1 MAPSARPD
9 AIPPPRLARLLIVL
23 VLSGLAAPASAQVV
37 GGGLNTRVN
46 GSDGGSCQAG
56 TCRVDGGIGAG
67 PNGFYRFRQFD
78 TRQGVDG
85 VTIDNRGRT
94 NVVVGVTHPQGSF
107 LNKPLALSEAANLFW
122 LSPGGIWLGRGASF
136 SPVNTLLLST
146 ATSLNLGQG
155 SGFDVL
161 RTTAAEAAGLSGI
174 PDPSQPATLSLGTL
188 QDLGLRAPGPVVLA
202 GGRLQVDRSLLI
214 QAPQSALQAVAGAG
228 SSLQAGEEVSLQAQR
243 LDLSDLQISTGSPG
257 QRGLVTLRTLTPAGE
272 REGGIT
278 LTNST
283 LQGFNVQVSGGS
295 VDLTNSAIE
304 ASKGLIRLQ
313 STAPEGGIQLSN
325 SRLDLEA
332 HSLAE
337 ISAPALRTLG
347 AATYAITPLIHLQ
360 ANGDLSIR
368 DGSQLNASQ
377 DLSVLRQALAS
388 RGEPPLDPAA
398 ISLVS
403 TSGNVVLE
411 SERAVRIAQ
420 SRLSADASDNLAGN
434 IAIVARGA
442 AEGIQIDAST
452 LSARGGAGSGD
463 IRLSS
468 ASGIGIRA
476 SQLLT
481 ESGRA
486 PSSDGITADW
496 DNWLPFTFSGGEITL
511 LNTSATRPISV
522 ESSRLEA
529 LTHTR
534 EGVLMPFRFDATT
547 GATFQLSDNHDE
559 LDAMAVFTTDNS
571 GNPIG
576 VFPQGRLVLVS
587 DGGIQISN
595 RSQLDAGSHPQADPA
610 NLEAFGGRIT
620 LLNRSTGAPL
630 EVLDSSLLN
639 RSDPSTALTFSPF
652 DPSQPLPVGR
662 PGQLELW
669 SAGGLAIRGS
679 QVDGGQD
686 STVALASLT
695 PADLQGSS
703 LVRGAGAP
711 LEGINPRSGQT
722 ALLDPPST
730 GGPEGPISAQDP
742 VLGRLIEDSRT
753 VGVQAA
759 VQVVITPAP
768 VPTDPPVI
776 TVQRVNPLDPQP
788 PPPPI
793 INPTPQELETVLG
806 KEGAAPIVALLSPP
820 PTLSSSPP
828 PTLSSSPP
836 PTLSSSLTPRK
847 LPPDPLPSTATSPV
861 APASPIENGS
871 NAVSL
876 VAPSSPIENGS
887 SKVDLQ
893 PSGSRGTALASVG
906 GTSRLA
912 SLDAATAALDFSQSE
927 QRGQRTT
934 LAGLG
939 LASAPGA
946 GQTPTTS
953 WLQEQLRA
961 MGTSLELR
969 LGRPYRPAIV
979 RLSLTPGSR
988 GDATLDLLYLP
999 PQGDVQGWRLDVPEV
1014 RLRSLIARL
1023 QEQLSRME
1031 QTDLETPGTASAQL
1045 SQLLLQ
1051 PLLPALRKDGI
1062 NALLLSVDRGLQG
1075 IPYAALPVAPGVLLG
1090 DAYALTLTPSLGLT
1104 NLAATAGMAVQGRM
1118 LLGGSSRFP
1127 NGLADLPLVRQE
1139 LHTLAA
1145 ENSSDLLL
1153 DSGFTDR
1160 SLLRAA
1166 GSTNYRRVHLAT
1178 HALFR
1183 GGQPTV
1189 ARLYTSSGELNLS
1202 DLARSL
1208 REGPSRGGL
1217 DLLSLSAC
1225 RTALGDEQSELGLV
1239 GLALRTGSRSALGTL
1254 WFVDDAVS
1262 AAFFVEFYRQLARGL
1277 PKDEALRVTR
1287 LAFRQGTIRLQGDRL
1302 VDAQARTLVAGL
1314 SPGDRRRL
1322 IEGLRHPYFWAGITL
1337 SGSPW

>member
-1 MAPSARPD
+1 MAPSARPE
-9 AIPPPRLARLLIVL
+9 AIPPVQLGRRLFALL
-23 VLSGLAAPASAQVV
+23 LSGLAAPASAQVV

-46 GSDGGSCQAG
+46 GSDGGSCLAG

-94 NVVVGVTHPQGSF
+94 NVVVGVTHPQGTF

-122 LSPGGIWLGRGASF
+122 VSPGGIWLGRGASF

-161 RTTAAEAAGLSGI
+161 RTTAAEAAGLSGV
-174 PDPSQPATLSLGTL
+174 PDPSQPATVSKATL
-188 QDLGLRAPGPVVLA
+188 NDLGLAAPGPVVLA

-214 QAPQSALQAVAGAG
+214 QAPLSALQAEAGAG
-228 SSLQAGEEVSLQAQR
+228 SSLEAVEEVTLQAQR
-243 LDLSDLQISTGSPG
+243 LDLSDLQISAGSPG
-257 QRGLVTLRTLTPAGE
+257 QRGLVTLRTLTPIGE

-278 LTNST
+278 LSNST
-283 LQGFNVQVSGGS
+283 LQGFNVQVIGGS
-295 VDLTNSAIE
+295 VDLTNSVIE
-304 ASKGLIRLQ
+304 APKSLIRLQ

-332 HSLAE
+332 HSLADL
-337 ISAPALRTLG
+337 SAPALRTLG
-347 AATYAITPLIHLQ
+347 AVTYEITPLIHLQ
-360 ANGDLSIR
+360 ASGDLVIR

-377 DLSVLRQALAS
+377 DLNNNKLRQDLAS
-388 RGEPPLDPAA
+388 QGKLPLDPAA

-411 SERAVRIAQ
+411 SERAVRIAH
-420 SRLSADASDNLAGN
+420 STLRADASVNLAGN
-434 IAIVARGA
+434 IGIAARGA

-468 ASGIGIRA
+468 AGGIGIRA

-496 DNWLPFTFSGGEITL
+496 DTWLPLTFSGGEITL
-511 LNTSATRPISV
+511 LNTSTTRPINV
-522 ESSRLEA
+522 ENSRLEA
-529 LTHTR
+529 LTQTR
-534 EGVLMPFRFDATT
+534 EGVLQPFLFDATT
-547 GATFQLSDNHDE
+547 GANLQLDDVHDME
-559 LDAMAVFTTDNS
+559 DTMVMTYDNS
-571 GNPIG
+571 NNPIG

-587 DGGIQISN
+587 DAGIRISN
-595 RSQLDAGSHPQADPA
+595 GSQLDAGSHPHAEPA
-610 NLEAFGGRIT
+610 NLEAFGGRIS
-620 LLNRSTGAPL
+620 LLNRSTGTPL
-630 EVLDSSLLN
+630 EVLDSFLLN
-639 RSDPSTALTFSPF
+639 RSDPSSALTFSPF
-652 DPSQPLPVGR
+652 DPSQPLLVGR

-669 SAGGLAIRGS
+669 SAGGLTILGS
-679 QVDGGQD
+679 QVDGGQE
-686 STVALASLT
+686 STVTLASLT

-703 LVRGAGAP
+703 LLRGAGAQ
-711 LEGINPRSGQT
+711 LEGINLRSGQG
-722 ALLDPPST
+722 ALLNPPST
-730 GGPEGPISAQDP
+730 GRSDGPISGQDL
-742 VLGRLIEDSRT
+742 VLGKLIEESRA
-753 VGVQAA
+753 VGVKAH

-768 VPTDPPVI
+768 VPTDSRVI
-776 TVQRVNPLDPQP
+776 TVQRVNPLDPKP
-788 PPPPI
+788 PPAPI
-793 INPTPQELETVLG
+793 TNPTPQELEQVLG
-806 KEGAAPIVALLSPP
+806 KEGAAPIVERLSTPP
-820 PTLSSSPP
+820 SAP
-828 PTLSSSPP
+828 
-836 PTLSSSLTPRK
+836 SSLTPSK
-847 LPPDPLPSTATSPV
+847 LPPDPVPSA
-861 APASPIENGS
+861 
-871 NAVSL
+871 AVSL
-876 VAPSSPIENGS
+876 VAPSSPIEAASIASRWMDLPSSGS
-887 SKVDLQ
+887 SL
-893 PSGSRGTALASVG
+893 TALASVG
-906 GTSRLA
+906 GTGRQS
-912 SLDAATAALDFSQSE
+912 SLDAATAALGFSQSE

-934 LAGLG
+934 LEGLG

-946 GQTPTTS
+946 GQIPTTA
-953 WLQEQLRA
+953 WLQEQLKA
-961 MGTSLELR
+961 MGTNHELR

-988 GDATLDLLYLP
+988 GDGTLDLLYLP
-999 PQGDVQGWRLDVPEV
+999 PQGDVQGWRVDVPEA

-1023 QEQLSRME
+1023 QQQLSRME
-1031 QTDLETPGTASAQL
+1031 QPDLESPGTASAQL

-1051 PLLPALRKDGI
+1051 PLLPSLRKDGI
-1062 NALLLSVDRGLQG
+1062 NALLLSVDRGLQA

-1104 NLAATAGMAVQGRM
+1104 NLAATAGMPVPGRM

-1139 LHTLAA
+1139 LQTLAA

-1153 DSGFTDR
+1153 DAGFSDR

-1178 HALFR
+1178 HALFL
-1183 GGQPTV
+1183 GGRPTV
-1189 ARLYTSSGELNLS
+1189 ARLYTSSGDLNLS
-1202 DLARSL
+1202 DLARTL

-1287 LAFRQGTIRLQGDRL
+1287 LAFRQGAIRLQDDRI
-1302 VDAQARTLVAGL
+1302 VDAQSRTLLAGL
-1314 SPGDRRRL
+1314 SPGDRLRL
-1322 IEGLRHPYFWAGITL
+1322 SEGLSHPYFWAGITL

>member
-9 AIPPPRLARLLIVL
+9 AIPPQRLARLLIVL

-94 NVVVGVTHPQGSF
+94 NVVVGVTAPQGTF

-155 SGFDVL
+155 KGFDVL

-174 PDPSQPATLSLGTL
+174 PDPSQPAIVSMGTL
-188 QDLGLRAPGPVVLA
+188 NDLGLAAPGPVVLA

-496 DNWLPFTFSGGEITL
+496 DTWLPFTFSGGEITL

-522 ESSRLEA
+522 EGSRLEA

-547 GATFQLSDNHDE
+547 GSSFQLSDNHDE

-776 TVQRVNPLDPQP
+776 TVQRVNPLDPKP

-793 INPTPQELETVLG
+793 INPTLQELTPQQLETDLG
-806 KEGAAPIVALLSPP
+806 KEGAASIVALLSPP
-820 PTLSSSPP
+820 PTP
-828 PTLSSSPP
+828 
-836 PTLSSSLTPRK
+836 SSSLTPRK
-847 LPPDPLPSTATSPV
+847 LPPDPVPTHEA
-861 APASPIENGS
+861 
-871 NAVSL
+871 SL
-876 VAPSSPIENGS
+876 VAPSSPIENATILI
-887 SKVDLQ
+887 DLQ
-893 PSGSRGTALASVG
+893 PSGSRGTALASAN
-906 GTSRLA
+906 GTSRQA
-912 SLDAATAALDFSQSE
+912 SLDAATAALGFSQSE
-927 QRGQRTT
+927 QRSQRTT
-934 LAGLG
+934 LEGLG
-939 LASAPGA
+939 LAFAPGA
-946 GQTPTTS
+946 GQIPTTA
-953 WLQEQLRA
+953 WLQEQLRD
-961 MGTSLELR
+961 MGTSHELR

-988 GDATLDLLYLP
+988 GDGTLDLLYLP

-1051 PLLPALRKDGI
+1051 PLLPSLRKDGI

-1139 LHTLAA
+1139 LQTLAA

-1322 IEGLRHPYFWAGITL
+1322 IEGLRHPYFWAGMTL

>member
-9 AIPPPRLARLLIVL
+9 AIPPQRLGRRLFTLL
-23 VLSGLAAPASAQVV
+23 VCGLAAPASAQVV

-56 TCRVDGGIGAG
+56 TCRVEGGIGAG

-94 NVVVGVTHPQGSF
+94 NVVVGVTAPQGTF

-155 SGFDVL
+155 KGFDAL
-161 RTTAAEAAGLSGI
+161 RTTAEQAAGLNGV
-174 PDPSQPATLSLGTL
+174 PDPSQPAIVSKASLN
-188 QDLGLRAPGPVVLA
+188 DLGLAAPGPVVLA

-214 QAPQSALQAVAGAG
+214 QAPLSALQAVAGAG
-228 SSLQAGEEVSLQAQR
+228 SSLQAAEEVSLQAQR
-243 LDLSDLQISTGSPG
+243 LNLSDLQISTGSPG

-272 REGGIT
+272 REGSIA
-278 LTNST
+278 LADST
-283 LQGFNVQVSGGS
+283 LQGRVVQVVGGS

-304 ASKGLIRLQ
+304 APKGLIRLQ

-337 ISAPALRTLG
+337 LSAPAFRTLG

-360 ANGDLSIR
+360 ASGDLSIR

-377 DLSVLRQALAS
+377 DLNVLRQELAS

-411 SERAVRIAQ
+411 SERAVRIDR
-420 SRLSADASDNLAGN
+420 SRLRADASDNLAGN
-434 IAIVARGA
+434 IGIVARGA
-442 AEGIQIDAST
+442 AEGIQVDAST

-476 SQLLT
+476 SQLLS

-496 DNWLPFTFSGGEITL
+496 DTWLPFTFSGGEITL
-511 LNTSATRPISV
+511 LNTSETRPISV

-547 GATFQLSDNHDE
+547 GASFQLSDNHDE
-559 LDAMAVFTTDNS
+559 LDSMAVFTTDNS

-669 SAGGLAIRGS
+669 SAGGLAILGS

-742 VLGRLIEDSRT
+742 VLGRLIEVSRT

-776 TVQRVNPLDPQP
+776 TVQRVNPLDPKP

-820 PTLSSSPP
+820 PTP
-828 PTLSSSPP
+828 
-836 PTLSSSLTPRK
+836 SSSLTPRK
-847 LPPDPLPSTATSPV
+847 LPPDPLPSTAVSP
-861 APASPIENGS
+861 
-871 NAVSL
+871 
-876 VAPSSPIENGS
+876 VAPSSPIENAS

-893 PSGSRGTALASVG
+893 PGGSRGTALASVG
-906 GTSRLA
+906 GTSRQT
-912 SLDAATAALDFSQSE
+912 SLDAATAALGFSQSE
-927 QRGQRTT
+927 QRSQRTT
-934 LAGLG
+934 LEGLG

-953 WLQEQLRA
+953 WLQEQMRA
-961 MGTSLELR
+961 MGTSLERR

-1031 QTDLETPGTASAQL
+1031 QPDLEAPGTASSQL

-1062 NALLLSVDRGLQG
+1062 NALLLSVDRGLQA

-1139 LHTLAA
+1139 LQTLAA

-1153 DSGFTDR
+1153 DSDFSER
-1160 SLLRAA
+1160 SLLLAA

-1178 HALFR
+1178 HAVFQ
-1183 GGQPTV
+1183 GGRPTV

-1262 AAFFVEFYRQLARGL
+1262 AAFFVEFYRQLGRGL

-1287 LAFRQGTIRLQGDRL
+1287 LAFRQGTIRLQDDRI
-1302 VDAQARTLVAGL
+1302 VDAQAKTLVAGL
-1314 SPGDRRRL
+1314 SPGDRLRL
-1322 IEGLRHPYFWAGITL
+1322 AEGLSHPYFWAGMTL

>member
-9 AIPPPRLARLLIVL
+9 AIPPQRLGRRLFTLL
-23 VLSGLAAPASAQVV
+23 VCGLAAPASAQVV

-56 TCRVDGGIGAG
+56 TSRVEGGIGAG

-94 NVVVGVTHPQGSF
+94 NVVVGVTAPQGTF
-107 LNKPLALSEAANLFW
+107 LNKPLALSDAANLFW

-155 SGFDVL
+155 KGFDAL
-161 RTTAAEAAGLSGI
+161 RTTAEQAAGLNGV
-174 PDPSQPATLSLGTL
+174 PDPSQPAIVSMGTL
-188 QDLGLRAPGPVVLA
+188 NDLGLAAPGPVVLA

-214 QAPQSALQAVAGAG
+214 QAPLSALQAVAGAG

-243 LDLSDLQISTGSPG
+243 INLSDLQISTGSPG
-257 QRGLVTLRTLTPAGE
+257 QRGLVTLGTLTPAGE
-272 REGGIT
+272 REGGIA
-278 LTNST
+278 LADST
-283 LQGFNVQVSGGS
+283 LQGRVVQVVGGS

-304 ASKGLIRLQ
+304 APKGLIRLQ

-337 ISAPALRTLG
+337 LSAPASITLG

-360 ANGDLSIR
+360 ASGDLSIR

-377 DLSVLRQALAS
+377 DLNVLRQALAS

-411 SERAVRIAQ
+411 SERAVRIAH
-420 SRLSADASDNLAGN
+420 SSLRADASDNLAGN
-434 IAIVARGA
+434 IGIVARGA
-442 AEGIQIDAST
+442 AEGIQVDAST

-476 SQLLT
+476 SQLLS

-496 DNWLPFTFSGGEITL
+496 DTWLPFTFSGGEITL
-511 LNTSATRPISV
+511 LNTSETRPISV
-522 ESSRLEA
+522 EGSRLEA

-547 GATFQLSDNHDE
+547 GASFQLSDNHDE

-595 RSQLDAGSHPQADPA
+595 RSQLDAGSHPHADPA

-620 LLNRSTGAPL
+620 LMNRSTGAPL

-669 SAGGLAIRGS
+669 SAGGLAILGS

-776 TVQRVNPLDPQP
+776 TVQRVNPLDPKP

-820 PTLSSSPP
+820 T
-828 PTLSSSPP
+828 
-836 PTLSSSLTPRK
+836 TLSSSLTPRK

-861 APASPIENGS
+861 AP
-871 NAVSL
+871 
-876 VAPSSPIENGS
+876 SSPIENAS

-906 GTSRLA
+906 GTSRQA

-927 QRGQRTT
+927 QRSQRTT
-934 LAGLG
+934 LEGLG

-953 WLQEQLRA
+953 WLQEQMRA
-961 MGTSLELR
+961 MGTSLERR

-1031 QTDLETPGTASAQL
+1031 QPDLEAPGTASSQL

-1051 PLLPALRKDGI
+1051 PLLPALRQDGI
-1062 NALLLSVDRGLQG
+1062 NALLLSVDRGLQA

-1139 LHTLAA
+1139 LQTLAA

-1153 DSGFTDR
+1153 DSDFSER
-1160 SLLRAA
+1160 SLLLAA

-1178 HALFR
+1178 HAVFR

-1262 AAFFVEFYRQLARGL
+1262 AAFFVEFYRQLGRGL

-1287 LAFRQGTIRLQGDRL
+1287 LAFRQGTIRLQDDRI
-1302 VDAQARTLVAGL
+1302 VDAQAKTLVAGL
-1314 SPGDRRRL
+1314 SPGDRLRL
-1322 IEGLRHPYFWAGITL
+1322 AEGLSHPYFWAGMTL

>member
-9 AIPPPRLARLLIVL
+9 AIPPQRLGRRIFTLLVC
-23 VLSGLAAPASAQVV
+23 GLAAPASAQVV

-56 TCRVDGGIGAG
+56 TCRVEGGIGAG

-94 NVVVGVTHPQGSF
+94 NVVVGVTAPQGTF

-155 SGFDVL
+155 KGFDAL
-161 RTTAAEAAGLSGI
+161 RTTAEQAAGLNGV
-174 PDPSQPATLSLGTL
+174 PDPSQPAIVSKASLN
-188 QDLGLRAPGPVVLA
+188 DLGLAAPGPVVLA

-214 QAPQSALQAVAGAG
+214 QAPLSALQAVAGAG
-228 SSLQAGEEVSLQAQR
+228 SSLQAAEEVSLQAQR
-243 LDLSDLQISTGSPG
+243 LNLSDLQISTGSPG

-272 REGGIT
+272 REGSIA
-278 LTNST
+278 LADST
-283 LQGFNVQVSGGS
+283 LQGRVVQVVGGS

-304 ASKGLIRLQ
+304 APKGLIRLQ

-337 ISAPALRTLG
+337 LSAPAFRTLG

-360 ANGDLSIR
+360 ASGDLSIR

-377 DLSVLRQALAS
+377 DLNVLRQELAS

-411 SERAVRIAQ
+411 SERAVRIDR
-420 SRLSADASDNLAGN
+420 SRLRADASDNLAGN
-434 IAIVARGA
+434 IGIVARGA
-442 AEGIQIDAST
+442 AEGIQVDAST

-476 SQLLT
+476 SQLLS

-496 DNWLPFTFSGGEITL
+496 DTWLPFTFSGGEITL
-511 LNTSATRPISV
+511 LNTSETRPISV

-547 GATFQLSDNHDE
+547 GASFQLSDNHDE
-559 LDAMAVFTTDNS
+559 LDSMAVFTTDNS

-669 SAGGLAIRGS
+669 SAGGLAILGS

-742 VLGRLIEDSRT
+742 VLGRLIEVSRT

-776 TVQRVNPLDPQP
+776 TVQRVNPLDPKP

-820 PTLSSSPP
+820 PTP
-828 PTLSSSPP
+828 
-836 PTLSSSLTPRK
+836 SSSLTPRK
-847 LPPDPLPSTATSPV
+847 LPPDPLPSTAVSP
-861 APASPIENGS
+861 
-871 NAVSL
+871 
-876 VAPSSPIENGS
+876 VAPSSPIENAS

-893 PSGSRGTALASVG
+893 PGGSRGTALASVG
-906 GTSRLA
+906 GTSRQT
-912 SLDAATAALDFSQSE
+912 SLDAATAALGFSQSE
-927 QRGQRTT
+927 QRSQRTT
-934 LAGLG
+934 LEGLG

-953 WLQEQLRA
+953 WLQEQMRA
-961 MGTSLELR
+961 MGTSLERR

-1031 QTDLETPGTASAQL
+1031 QPDLEAPGTASSQL

-1062 NALLLSVDRGLQG
+1062 NALLLSVDRGLQA

-1139 LHTLAA
+1139 LQTLAA

-1153 DSGFTDR
+1153 DSDFSER
-1160 SLLRAA
+1160 SLLLAA

-1178 HALFR
+1178 HAVFQ
-1183 GGQPTV
+1183 GGRPTV

-1262 AAFFVEFYRQLARGL
+1262 AAFFVEFYRQLGRGL

-1287 LAFRQGTIRLQGDRL
+1287 LAFRQGTIRLQDDRI
-1302 VDAQARTLVAGL
+1302 VDAQAKTLVAGL
-1314 SPGDRRRL
+1314 SPGDRLRL
-1322 IEGLRHPYFWAGITL
+1322 AEGLSHPYFWAGMTL

>member
-1 MAPSARPD
+1 
-9 AIPPPRLARLLIVL
+9 
-23 VLSGLAAPASAQVV
+23 
-37 GGGLNTRVN
+37 
-46 GSDGGSCQAG
+46 
-56 TCRVDGGIGAG
+56 
-67 PNGFYRFRQFD
+67 
-78 TRQGVDG
+78 
-85 VTIDNRGRT
+85 
-94 NVVVGVTHPQGSF
+94 VTHPQGSF

-122 LSPGGIWLGRGASF
+122 VSPGGIWLGRGASF
-136 SPVNTLLLST
+136 SPVNMLLLST

-155 SGFDVL
+155 KGFDAL
-161 RTTAAEAAGLSGI
+161 RTTAEQAAGLNGV
-174 PDPSQPATLSLGTL
+174 PDPSQPAIVSMGTL
-188 QDLGLRAPGPVVLA
+188 NDLGLTAPGPVVLA

-214 QAPQSALQAVAGAG
+214 QAPLSALQAVAGAG
-228 SSLQAGEEVSLQAQR
+228 SSLQAGDEVSLQAQR
-243 LDLSDLQISTGSPG
+243 LNLSDLQISTGSPG

-272 REGGIT
+272 REGGIA
-278 LTNST
+278 LADST
-283 LQGFNVQVSGGS
+283 LQGHVVQVVGGS

-304 ASKGLIRLQ
+304 APKGLIRLQ

-337 ISAPALRTLG
+337 LSAPASRILG
-347 AATYAITPLIHLQ
+347 GATYAITPLIHLQ
-360 ANGDLSIR
+360 ASGDLSIR

-377 DLSVLRQALAS
+377 DLSVVRQALAS

-411 SERAVRIAQ
+411 SERAVRIAH
-420 SRLSADASDNLAGN
+420 SSLRADASDNLSGN
-434 IAIVARGA
+434 IGIVARGA
-442 AEGIQIDAST
+442 AEGIQVDAST

-496 DNWLPFTFSGGEITL
+496 DTWLPFTFSGGEITL

-534 EGVLMPFRFDATT
+534 EGALQPFRFDATT
-547 GATFQLSDNHDE
+547 GATFQLDDVHDVG
-559 LDAMAVFTTDNS
+559 DAMAVFTTDNS

-587 DGGIQISN
+587 HGGIQISN

-639 RSDPSTALTFSPF
+639 RSDPSTALTLSPF
-652 DPSQPLPVGR
+652 DPSQPLLLGR

-753 VGVQAA
+753 VRVQAA
-759 VQVVITPAP
+759 VQVVFTTAP
-768 VPTDPPVI
+768 VPTDPLVI

-793 INPTPQELETVLG
+793 INPTPKELETVLG

-820 PTLSSSPP
+820 PTLSSS
-828 PTLSSSPP
+828 
-836 PTLSSSLTPRK
+836 LTPRK
-847 LPPDPLPSTATSPV
+847 LPPDPLPSTATSP
-861 APASPIENGS
+861 APPASPIENGS

-876 VAPSSPIENGS
+876 VAPSSPIENAS

-906 GTSRLA
+906 DTSRQA

-927 QRGQRTT
+927 QRSQRTT
-934 LAGLG
+934 LEGLG

-953 WLQEQLRA
+953 WLQEQMRA

-1014 RLRSLIARL
+1014 RLRSLTARL

-1031 QTDLETPGTASAQL
+1031 QPDLEAPGTASAQL

-1062 NALLLSVDRGLQG
+1062 NALLLSVDRGLQA

-1104 NLAATAGMAVQGRM
+1104 NLAATAGMPVPGRM

-1139 LHTLAA
+1139 LQTLAA

-1153 DSGFTDR
+1153 DSGFSER
-1160 SLLRAA
+1160 SLLLAA

-1178 HALFR
+1178 HAEFR
-1183 GGQPTV
+1183 GGRQTV

-1262 AAFFVEFYRQLARGL
+1262 AAFFVEFYRQLGRGL

-1287 LAFRQGTIRLQGDRL
+1287 LAFRQGTIRLQDDRI
-1302 VDAQARTLVAGL
+1302 VDAQAKTLVAGL
-1314 SPGDRRRL
+1314 SPGDRLRL
-1322 IEGLRHPYFWAGITL
+1322 AEGLSHPYFWAGMTL

>member
-1 MAPSARPD
+1 MAPYARTY
-9 AIPPPRLARLLIVL
+9 AIPPQHLGRRLFTL
-23 VLSGLAAPASAQVV
+23 VVCGLAAPASAQVV

-78 TRQGVDG
+78 TRKGVDG

-94 NVVVGVTHPQGSF
+94 NVVVGVTAPQGTF

-155 SGFDVL
+155 KGFDAL
-161 RTTAAEAAGLSGI
+161 RTTAEQAAGLNGV
-174 PDPSQPATLSLGTL
+174 PDPSQPAIVSMGTL
-188 QDLGLRAPGPVVLA
+188 NDLGLAAPGPVVLA

-214 QAPQSALQAVAGAG
+214 QAPLSALKAVAGAG

-243 LDLSDLQISTGSPG
+243 LNLSDLQISTGGPG
-257 QRGLVTLRTLTPAGE
+257 QRGLVNLRTLTPAGE
-272 REGGIT
+272 REGGIA
-278 LTNST
+278 LADST
-283 LQGFNVQVSGGS
+283 LQGHVVQVVGGS

-304 ASKGLIRLQ
+304 APKGLIRLQ

-325 SRLDLEA
+325 SHLDLEA

-337 ISAPALRTLG
+337 LSAPALRILG
-347 AATYAITPLIHLQ
+347 GATYAITPLIHLQ
-360 ANGDLSIR
+360 ASGDLSIR

-377 DLSVLRQALAS
+377 DLNVLRQALAS

-411 SERAVRIAQ
+411 SERAVRIAH
-420 SRLSADASDNLAGN
+420 STLRADASDNLSGN
-434 IAIVARGA
+434 IGIVARGA

-486 PSSDGITADW
+486 PSSDGITPDW
-496 DNWLPFTFSGGEITL
+496 ENMFPFSGGEITL
-511 LNTSATRPISV
+511 LNTATTRPISL
-522 ESSRLEA
+522 EGSRLEA

-534 EGVLMPFRFDATT
+534 EGVLMPGSTVPLDDIYDNADTVSLT
-547 GATFQLSDNHDE
+547 NDSSDPPK
-559 LDAMAVFTTDNS
+559 
-571 GNPIG
+571 PIG
-576 VFPQGRLVLVS
+576 VFPQGRLGLVS
-587 DGGIQISN
+587 DGGIQISKL
-595 RSQLDAGSHPQADPA
+595 SELDAGSHPHADPA
-610 NLEAFGGRIT
+610 NLEAFGGRIS
-620 LLNRSTGAPL
+620 LLNRSTNSSL
-630 EVLDSSLLN
+630 EVLDSSLQN
-639 RSDPSTALTFSPF
+639 RSDSSAAYRLSNPYDDSK
-652 DPSQPLPVGR
+652 PLLVGR
-662 PGQLELW
+662 PGQLDLW
-669 SAGGLAIRGS
+669 SAGGLAILGS

-686 STVALASLT
+686 GTVTLASLT

-711 LEGINPRSGQT
+711 LEGINPRSGQA
-722 ALLDPPST
+722 ALLNPPST
-730 GGPEGPISAQDP
+730 GGLDGPSSGQDP
-742 VLGRLIEDSRT
+742 VLGRLIEESHT
-753 VGVQAA
+753 VGVKAA

-776 TVQRVNPLDPQP
+776 TIQRFNPLDPQP

-806 KEGAAPIVALLSPP
+806 KEGAAPVVANL
-820 PTLSSSPP
+820 
-828 PTLSSSPP
+828 SPP

-876 VAPSSPIENGS
+876 VAPSSPIENAS

-906 GTSRLA
+906 DTSRQA
-912 SLDAATAALDFSQSE
+912 SLDAATAALGFSQSE

-934 LAGLG
+934 LEGLG

-953 WLQEQLRA
+953 WLQEQMRA

-969 LGRPYRPAIV
+969 MGRPYRPAIV

-1031 QTDLETPGTASAQL
+1031 QPDLEAPGTASAQL

-1062 NALLLSVDRGLQG
+1062 NALLLSVDRGLQA

-1104 NLAATAGMAVQGRM
+1104 NLAATSGMPVPGRM

-1139 LHTLAA
+1139 LQTLAA

-1153 DSGFTDR
+1153 DSGFSER
-1160 SLLRAA
+1160 SLLLAA

-1178 HALFR
+1178 HAEFR
-1183 GGQPTV
+1183 GGRPTV
-1189 ARLYTSSGELNLS
+1189 ARLYTSSGDLNLS
-1202 DLARSL
+1202 DLARTL

-1287 LAFRQGTIRLQGDRL
+1287 QAFRQGAIRLQDDRI
-1302 VDAQARTLVAGL
+1302 VDAQTRTLVAGL
-1314 SPGDRRRL
+1314 SPGDRLRL
-1322 IEGLRHPYFWAGITL
+1322 AEGLSHPYFWAGMTL

>member
-9 AIPPPRLARLLIVL
+9 AIPPQRLGRRLFTL
-23 VLSGLAAPASAQVV
+23 VVCGLAAPASAQVV

-94 NVVVGVTHPQGSF
+94 NVVVGVTSPQGSF

-155 SGFDVL
+155 KGFDAL
-161 RTTAAEAAGLSGI
+161 RTTAEQAAGLNGI
-174 PDPSQPATLSLGTL
+174 PDPSQPAIVSMGTL
-188 QDLGLRAPGPVVLA
+188 NDLGLTAPGPVVLA

-214 QAPQSALQAVAGAG
+214 QAPLSALQAVAGAG
-228 SSLQAGEEVSLQAQR
+228 SSLQAGDEVSLQAQR
-243 LDLSDLQISTGSPG
+243 LNLSDLQISTGSPG

-272 REGGIT
+272 REGGIA
-278 LTNST
+278 LADST
-283 LQGFNVQVSGGS
+283 LQGHVVQVVGGS

-304 ASKGLIRLQ
+304 APKGLIRLQ

-337 ISAPALRTLG
+337 LSAPASRILG
-347 AATYAITPLIHLQ
+347 GATYTITPLIHLQ
-360 ANGDLSIR
+360 ASGDLSIR

-377 DLSVLRQALAS
+377 DLSVVRQALAS

-411 SERAVRIAQ
+411 SERAVRIAH
-420 SRLSADASDNLAGN
+420 SSLRADASDNLSGN
-434 IAIVARGA
+434 IGIVARGA
-442 AEGIQIDAST
+442 AEGIQVDAST

-496 DNWLPFTFSGGEITL
+496 DSWLPFTFSGGEITL

-534 EGVLMPFRFDATT
+534 EGALQPFRFDATT
-547 GATFQLSDNHDE
+547 GATFQLDDVHDVG
-559 LDAMAVFTTDNS
+559 DAMAVFTTDNS

-652 DPSQPLPVGR
+652 DPSQPLLLGR

-753 VGVQAA
+753 VRVQAA
-759 VQVVITPAP
+759 VQVVFTTAP
-768 VPTDPPVI
+768 VPTDPLVI

-820 PTLSSSPP
+820 PTLSSS
-828 PTLSSSPP
+828 
-836 PTLSSSLTPRK
+836 LTPRK
-847 LPPDPLPSTATSPV
+847 LPPDPLPSTATSP
-861 APASPIENGS
+861 APPASPIENGS

-876 VAPSSPIENGS
+876 VAPSSPIKNAS

-906 GTSRLA
+906 DTSRQA

-927 QRGQRTT
+927 QRSQRTT
-934 LAGLG
+934 LEGLG

-953 WLQEQLRA
+953 WLQEQMRA

-1031 QTDLETPGTASAQL
+1031 QPDLEAPGTASAQL

-1062 NALLLSVDRGLQG
+1062 NALLLSVDRGLQA

-1104 NLAATAGMAVQGRM
+1104 NLAATAGMPVPGRM

-1139 LHTLAA
+1139 LQTLAA

-1153 DSGFTDR
+1153 DSGFSER
-1160 SLLRAA
+1160 SLLLAA

-1178 HALFR
+1178 HAEFR
-1183 GGQPTV
+1183 GGRQTV

-1262 AAFFVEFYRQLARGL
+1262 AAFFVEFYRQLGRGL

-1287 LAFRQGTIRLQGDRL
+1287 LAFRQGTIRLQDDRI
-1302 VDAQARTLVAGL
+1302 VDAQAKTLVAGL
-1314 SPGDRRRL
+1314 SPGDRLRL
-1322 IEGLRHPYFWAGITL
+1322 AEGLSHPYFWAGMTL

>member
-9 AIPPPRLARLLIVL
+9 PIHPPRLVRLLIVL

-94 NVVVGVTHPQGSF
+94 NVVVGVTAPQGTF

-155 SGFDVL
+155 KGFDVL

-174 PDPSQPATLSLGTL
+174 PDPSQPAIVSMGTL
-188 QDLGLRAPGPVVLA
+188 NDLGLAAPGPVVLA

-228 SSLQAGEEVSLQAQR
+228 SSLQAGEEVTLQAQR

-496 DNWLPFTFSGGEITL
+496 DNWLPFTFDGGEITL

-571 GNPIG
+571 GNRIG

-776 TVQRVNPLDPQP
+776 TIQRFNPLDPKP
-788 PPPPI
+788 PSPPI

-820 PTLSSSPP
+820 PTLSSS
-828 PTLSSSPP
+828 
-836 PTLSSSLTPRK
+836 LTPRK
-847 LPPDPLPSTATSPV
+847 LPPDPLP
-861 APASPIENGS
+861 S

-876 VAPSSPIENGS
+876 VAPSSPIENAS

-893 PSGSRGTALASVG
+893 PSGSRGTALASAN
-906 GTSRLA
+906 GTSRQA
-912 SLDAATAALDFSQSE
+912 SLDAATAALGFSQSE
-927 QRGQRTT
+927 QRSQRTT
-934 LAGLG
+934 LEGLG
-939 LASAPGA
+939 LAFAPGA
-946 GQTPTTS
+946 GQIPTTA
-953 WLQEQLRA
+953 WLQEQLRD
-961 MGTSLELR
+961 MGTSHELR

-988 GDATLDLLYLP
+988 GDGTLDLLYLP

-1051 PLLPALRKDGI
+1051 PLLPSLRKDGI

-1139 LHTLAA
+1139 LQTLAA

-1322 IEGLRHPYFWAGITL
+1322 IEGLRHPYFWAGMTL

>member
-1 MAPSARPD
+1 MAPSARPE
-9 AIPPPRLARLLIVL
+9 AIPAVQLSRRLFALL
-23 VLSGLAAPASAQVV
+23 LSGLAAPASAQVV

-122 LSPGGIWLGRGASF
+122 VSPGGIWLGRGASF

-161 RTTAAEAAGLSGI
+161 RTTAAEAAGLSGV
-174 PDPSQPATLSLGTL
+174 PDPSQPATVSKATL
-188 QDLGLRAPGPVVLA
+188 NDLGLAAPGPVVLA

-214 QAPQSALQAVAGAG
+214 QAPLSALQADRGAG
-228 SSLQAGEEVSLQAQR
+228 SSLEAVEEVTLQAQR
-243 LDLSDLQISTGSPG
+243 LDLSDLQISAGSPG
-257 QRGLVTLRTLTPAGE
+257 QRGLVTLRTLTPIGE

-278 LTNST
+278 LSNST
-283 LQGFNVQVSGGS
+283 LQGFNVQVIGGS
-295 VDLTNSAIE
+295 VDLTNSVIE
-304 ASKGLIRLQ
+304 APKSLIRLQ

-332 HSLAE
+332 HSLADL
-337 ISAPALRTLG
+337 SAPPLRTLG

-360 ANGDLSIR
+360 ASGDLVIR

-377 DLSVLRQALAS
+377 DLNGLRQALAS

-398 ISLVS
+398 ISLVE

-411 SERAVRIAQ
+411 SERAVRIEQ
-420 SRLSADASDNLAGN
+420 SRLRADASDNLAGN
-434 IAIVARGA
+434 IGIVARGA
-442 AEGIQIDAST
+442 GGGLQIDAST

-468 ASGIGIRA
+468 AGGIGIRA

-496 DNWLPFTFSGGEITL
+496 ETWLPFSGGEITL
-511 LNTSATRPISV
+511 LNTSATRPINV
-522 ESSRLEA
+522 ESSLLEA

-534 EGVLMPFRFDATT
+534 EGVLQPFRFDATT
-547 GATFQLSDNHDE
+547 GAEITLDDSHDVG
-559 LDAMAVFTTDNS
+559 DAMALTEDNS
-571 GNPIG
+571 NNPIG
-576 VFPQGRLVLVS
+576 VFPQGRLVLIS
-587 DGGIQISN
+587 DGGIRISN
-595 RSQLDAGSHPQADPA
+595 GSQFDAGSHPPAAPA

-620 LLNRSTGAPL
+620 LLNRSANSSL
-630 EVLDSSLLN
+630 EVLDSTLLN
-639 RSDPSTALTFSPF
+639 RSDSSAAYRFSNPY
-652 DPSQPLPVGR
+652 DDSQPLLVGR

-679 QVDGGQD
+679 QVDGGQE
-686 STVALASLT
+686 STVTLASLS

-703 LVRGAGAP
+703 LVRGAEAP
-711 LEGINPRSGQT
+711 LEGINLRSGQT
-722 ALLDPPST
+722 ALLNPPIT
-730 GGPEGPISAQDP
+730 GTTDRPISGQDP
-742 VLGRLIEDSRT
+742 VLGTLIEGSRT
-753 VGVQAA
+753 LGVRAH

-768 VPTDPPVI
+768 VPTDSPVI
-776 TVQRVNPLDPQP
+776 TVQRVNPLDPKP
-788 PPPPI
+788 PPAPI
-793 INPTPQELETVLG
+793 TNPTPQELETVLG
-806 KEGAAPIVALLSPP
+806 KEGAAPIVSLLSTPP
-820 PTLSSSPP
+820 SPP
-828 PTLSSSPP
+828 SSI
-836 PTLSSSLTPRK
+836 TPSK
-847 LPPDPLPSTATSPV
+847 LPPDPVPSA
-861 APASPIENGS
+861 
-871 NAVSL
+871 AVSL

-887 SKVDLQ
+887 NTSSWMDL
-893 PSGSRGTALASVG
+893 PSSGSSLTALASVG
-906 GTSRLA
+906 GTSRQS
-912 SLDAATAALDFSQSE
+912 SLDAATAALGFSQSE

-934 LAGLG
+934 LEGLG

-946 GQTPTTS
+946 GQIPTTG

-961 MGTSLELR
+961 MGTSQELR
-969 LGRPYRPAIV
+969 QGRPYRPAIV
-979 RLSLTPGSR
+979 RLSLTPGGR
-988 GDATLDLLYLP
+988 GDGTLDLLYLP
-999 PQGDVQGWRLDVPEV
+999 PQGDVQGWRVDVPEA

-1023 QEQLSRME
+1023 QQQLSRME
-1031 QTDLETPGTASAQL
+1031 QPDLESPGTASAQL

-1051 PLLPALRKDGI
+1051 PLLPSLRKDGI
-1062 NALLLSVDRGLQG
+1062 NALLLSVDRGLQA

-1104 NLAATAGMAVQGRM
+1104 NLTATAGIPGPGRM

-1127 NGLADLPLVRQE
+1127 NGLAELPLVRQE
-1139 LHTLAA
+1139 LQTLAA

-1153 DSGFTDR
+1153 DAGFSER

-1166 GSTNYRRVHLAT
+1166 GSTNYRRVQLAT
-1178 HALFR
+1178 HALFL

-1189 ARLYTSSGELNLS
+1189 ARLYTSSGDLNLS
-1202 DLARSL
+1202 ELARSL

-1287 LAFRQGTIRLQGDRL
+1287 LAFRQGAIRLQDDRI
-1302 VDAQARTLVAGL
+1302 VDAQSRTLLAGL
-1314 SPGDRRRL
+1314 SPGDRLRL
-1322 IEGLRHPYFWAGITL
+1322 ANGLSHPYFWAGITL

>member
-1 MAPSARPD
+1 MAPSARRD
-9 AIPPPRLARLLIVL
+9 AIPPQRLGRRLLTL
-23 VLSGLAAPASAQVV
+23 VVCGLAAPASAQVV

-94 NVVVGVTHPQGSF
+94 NVVVGVTAPQGTF

-155 SGFDVL
+155 KGFDVL
-161 RTTAAEAAGLSGI
+161 RTTAEQAAGLNGV
-174 PDPSQPATLSLGTL
+174 PDPSQPAIVSMGTL
-188 QDLGLRAPGPVVLA
+188 NDLGLAAPGPVVLV

-243 LDLSDLQISTGSPG
+243 HDLSDLQISAGSPG
-257 QRGLVTLRTLTPAGE
+257 QWGLVTLRTLTPAGE
-272 REGGIT
+272 REGGIA
-278 LTNST
+278 LADST
-283 LQGFNVQVSGGS
+283 LQGHVVQVVGGS

-304 ASKGLIRLQ
+304 APKGLIRLQ

-332 HSLAE
+332 NSLAE
-337 ISAPALRTLG
+337 LNAPALRILG
-347 AATYAITPLIHLQ
+347 GAIYAITPLIHLQ
-360 ANGDLSIR
+360 ASGDLSIR
-368 DGSQLNASQ
+368 NGSQLNASQ
-377 DLSVLRQALAS
+377 DLNVLRQALAS

-411 SERAVRIAQ
+411 SERAVRIAH
-420 SRLSADASDNLAGN
+420 SSLHADASDNLSGN
-434 IAIVARGA
+434 IGIVARGA

-486 PSSDGITADW
+486 PSSDGITPDW
-496 DNWLPFTFSGGEITL
+496 ENVFPFSGGEITL
-511 LNTSATRPISV
+511 LNTSTTRPISL
-522 ESSRLEA
+522 EGSRLEA
-529 LTHTR
+529 LTHAR
-534 EGVLMPFRFDATT
+534 EGVLMPGSTVPLDDIYDIGDT
-547 GATFQLSDNHDE
+547 LSLTYDSSDP
-559 LDAMAVFTTDNS
+559 L
-571 GNPIG
+571 NPIG

-587 DGGIQISN
+587 DGGIRISN
-595 RSQLDAGSHPQADPA
+595 GSEFDAGSHPPAAPA

-620 LLNRSTGAPL
+620 LLNRSANSSL
-630 EVLDSSLLN
+630 EVMDSTLLN
-639 RSDPSTALTFSPF
+639 RSDSGAAYRLSNPY
-652 DPSQPLPVGR
+652 DDSQPLLVGR
-662 PGQLELW
+662 PGQLDLW
-669 SAGGLAIRGS
+669 SAGGLTIRGS

-686 STVALASLT
+686 GTVTLASLT

-711 LEGINPRSGQT
+711 LEGINPRSGQA
-722 ALLDPPST
+722 ALLNPPST
-730 GGPEGPISAQDP
+730 GGLDGPVSGQDP
-742 VLGRLIEDSRT
+742 VLGLLIEESRT
-753 VGVQAA
+753 VGVKAA

-776 TVQRVNPLDPQP
+776 KIQRFNPLDPKP
-788 PPPPI
+788 PAPPI

-806 KEGAAPIVALLSPP
+806 NEGVAPIVAIL
-820 PTLSSSPP
+820 
-828 PTLSSSPP
+828 SPP

-876 VAPSSPIENGS
+876 VAASSLIENAS

-906 GTSRLA
+906 GTSRQA
-912 SLDAATAALDFSQSE
+912 SLDAATAALGFTQSE

-934 LAGLG
+934 LEGLG

-946 GQTPTTS
+946 GQIPTTA
-953 WLQEQLRA
+953 WLQEQMLA

-988 GDATLDLLYLP
+988 GDGTLDLLYLP
-999 PQGDVQGWRLDVPEV
+999 AQGDLQGWRLDVPEV

-1031 QTDLETPGTASAQL
+1031 QPDLEAPGTASAQL

-1062 NALLLSVDRGLQG
+1062 NALLLSVDRGLQA

-1104 NLAATAGMAVQGRM
+1104 NLAATAGMPVPGRM
-1118 LLGGSSRFP
+1118 LLGGSSRFS
-1127 NGLADLPLVRQE
+1127 NGLAELPLVRQE
-1139 LHTLAA
+1139 LQTLAA

-1153 DSGFTDR
+1153 DSGFSER
-1160 SLLRAA
+1160 SLLLAA
-1166 GSTNYRRVHLAT
+1166 GSNNYRRVHLAT
-1178 HALFR
+1178 HAEFR
-1183 GGQPTV
+1183 GGRPTV

-1262 AAFFVEFYRQLARGL
+1262 AAFFVEFYRQLGRGL

-1287 LAFRQGTIRLQGDRL
+1287 LAFRQGTIRLQDDRI
-1302 VDAQARTLVAGL
+1302 VDAQAKTLVAGL
-1314 SPGDRRRL
+1314 SPGDRLRL
-1322 IEGLRHPYFWAGITL
+1322 AEGLSHPYFWAGMTL

>member
-1 MAPSARPD
+1 M
-9 AIPPPRLARLLIVL
+9 
-23 VLSGLAAPASAQVV
+23 
-37 GGGLNTRVN
+37 
-46 GSDGGSCQAG
+46 
-56 TCRVDGGIGAG
+56 
-67 PNGFYRFRQFD
+67 
-78 TRQGVDG
+78 
-85 VTIDNRGRT
+85 
-94 NVVVGVTHPQGSF
+94 
-107 LNKPLALSEAANLFW
+107 
-122 LSPGGIWLGRGASF
+122 
-136 SPVNTLLLST
+136 
-146 ATSLNLGQG
+146 
-155 SGFDVL
+155 
-161 RTTAAEAAGLSGI
+161 
-174 PDPSQPATLSLGTL
+174 
-188 QDLGLRAPGPVVLA
+188 
-202 GGRLQVDRSLLI
+202 DRSLLI
-214 QAPQSALQAVAGAG
+214 QAPLSALQAVAGAG

-243 LDLSDLQISTGSPG
+243 LNLSDLQISTGSPG
-257 QRGLVTLRTLTPAGE
+257 QRGLVTLGTLTPAGE
-272 REGGIT
+272 REGGIA
-278 LTNST
+278 LADST
-283 LQGFNVQVSGGS
+283 LQGRVVQVVGGS

-304 ASKGLIRLQ
+304 APKGLIRLQ

-337 ISAPALRTLG
+337 LSAPAFRTLG

-360 ANGDLSIR
+360 ASGDLSIR

-377 DLSVLRQALAS
+377 DLNVLRQALAS

-411 SERAVRIAQ
+411 SERAVRIDR
-420 SRLSADASDNLAGN
+420 SRLRADASDNLAGN
-434 IAIVARGA
+434 IGIVARGA
-442 AEGIQIDAST
+442 AEGIQVDAST

-476 SQLLT
+476 SQLLS

-496 DNWLPFTFSGGEITL
+496 DTWLPFTFSGGEITL
-511 LNTSATRPISV
+511 LNTSETRPISV

-547 GATFQLSDNHDE
+547 GATFQLDDVHDVG
-559 LDAMAVFTTDNS
+559 DAMALTYDNS

-587 DGGIQISN
+587 DGGIQISKL
-595 RSQLDAGSHPQADPA
+595 SQLDAGSHPHADPA

-669 SAGGLAIRGS
+669 SAGGLAILGS

-776 TVQRVNPLDPQP
+776 TVLRVNPLDPKP

-820 PTLSSSPP
+820 PTP
-828 PTLSSSPP
+828 
-836 PTLSSSLTPRK
+836 SSSLTPRK

-876 VAPSSPIENGS
+876 VAPSSPIENAS
-887 SKVDLQ
+887 SKIDLQ
-893 PSGSRGTALASVG
+893 PGGSRGTALASVG
-906 GTSRLA
+906 GTSRKT
-912 SLDAATAALDFSQSE
+912 SLDAATAALGFSQSE
-927 QRGQRTT
+927 QRSQRTT
-934 LAGLG
+934 LEGLG

-961 MGTSLELR
+961 MGTSLERR

-1031 QTDLETPGTASAQL
+1031 QPDLEAPGTASSQL

-1062 NALLLSVDRGLQG
+1062 NALLLSVDRGLQA

-1139 LHTLAA
+1139 LQTLAA

-1153 DSGFTDR
+1153 DSDFSER
-1160 SLLRAA
+1160 SLLLAA

-1178 HALFR
+1178 HAVFR
-1183 GGQPTV
+1183 GGRPTV

-1262 AAFFVEFYRQLARGL
+1262 AAFFVEFYRQLGRGL

-1287 LAFRQGTIRLQGDRL
+1287 LAFRQGTIRLQDDRI
-1302 VDAQARTLVAGL
+1302 VDAQAKTLVAGL
-1314 SPGDRRRL
+1314 SPGDRLRL
-1322 IEGLRHPYFWAGITL
+1322 AEGLSHPYFWAGMTL

>member
-9 AIPPPRLARLLIVL
+9 AIPPQRLARLLIVL

-94 NVVVGVTHPQGSF
+94 NVVVGVTAPQGTF

-155 SGFDVL
+155 KGFDVL

-174 PDPSQPATLSLGTL
+174 PDPSQPAIVSMGTL
-188 QDLGLRAPGPVVLA
+188 NDLGLAAPGPVVLA

-496 DNWLPFTFSGGEITL
+496 DTWLPFTFSGGEITL

-522 ESSRLEA
+522 EGSRLEA

-547 GATFQLSDNHDE
+547 GSSFQLSDNHDE

-595 RSQLDAGSHPQADPA
+595 RSQLDAGSHPHADPA

-620 LLNRSTGAPL
+620 LTNRSTGAPL

-776 TVQRVNPLDPQP
+776 TVQRVNPLDPKP

-793 INPTPQELETVLG
+793 INPTLQELTPQQLETDLG
-806 KEGAAPIVALLSPP
+806 KEGAASIVALLSPP
-820 PTLSSSPP
+820 PTP
-828 PTLSSSPP
+828 
-836 PTLSSSLTPRK
+836 SSSLTPRK
-847 LPPDPLPSTATSPV
+847 LPPDPVPTHEA
-861 APASPIENGS
+861 
-871 NAVSL
+871 SL
-876 VAPSSPIENGS
+876 VAPSSPIENATILI
-887 SKVDLQ
+887 DLQ
-893 PSGSRGTALASVG
+893 PSGSRGTALASAN
-906 GTSRLA
+906 GTSRQA
-912 SLDAATAALDFSQSE
+912 SLDAATAALGFSQSE
-927 QRGQRTT
+927 QRSQRTT
-934 LAGLG
+934 LEGLG
-939 LASAPGA
+939 LAFAPGA
-946 GQTPTTS
+946 GQIPTTA
-953 WLQEQLRA
+953 WLQEQLRD
-961 MGTSLELR
+961 MGTSHELR

-979 RLSLTPGSR
+979 RLSLTHGSR
-988 GDATLDLLYLP
+988 GDGTLDLLYLP

-1051 PLLPALRKDGI
+1051 PLLPSLRKDGI

-1139 LHTLAA
+1139 LQTLAA

-1322 IEGLRHPYFWAGITL
+1322 IEGLRHPYFWAGMTL

>member
-1 MAPSARPD
+1 MAPFAPPD
-9 AIPPPRLARLLIVL
+9 PIHPPRLVRLLVVL

-46 GSDGGSCQAG
+46 GSERGSCLAG

-122 LSPGGIWLGRGASF
+122 VSPGGIWLGRGASF

-174 PDPSQPATLSLGTL
+174 PDPSQPAMVSKATLN
-188 QDLGLRAPGPVVLA
+188 DLGLAAPGPVVLA

-283 LQGFNVQVSGGS
+283 LQGFNVQAIGGS

-304 ASKGLIRLQ
+304 APKGLIRLQ
-313 STAPEGGIQLSN
+313 STAPEGSIQLSN

-347 AATYAITPLIHLQ
+347 ATTYAITPLIHLQ
-360 ANGDLSIR
+360 ASGDLSIR

-411 SERAVRIAQ
+411 SERAVRIDQ

-434 IAIVARGA
+434 IGIVARGA
-442 AEGIQIDAST
+442 AEGLQIDAST

-496 DNWLPFTFSGGEITL
+496 DTWLPFSGGEITL
-511 LNTSATRPISV
+511 LNTSTTRPISL

-534 EGVLMPFRFDATT
+534 EGVLQPFRFDATT
-547 GATFQLSDNHDE
+547 GATIPLHDDLDIGDTLS
-559 LDAMAVFTTDNS
+559 LTDDS
-571 GNPIG
+571 SDNPIG

-587 DGGIQISN
+587 DGGIRISN
-595 RSQLDAGSHPQADPA
+595 GSEFDAGSHPQASPD

-620 LLNRSTGAPL
+620 LLNRSANSSL
-630 EVLDSSLLN
+630 EVLDSTLLN
-639 RSDPSTALTFSPF
+639 RSDSSAAYRLSNPY
-652 DPSQPLPVGR
+652 DDSQPLLVGR

-686 STVALASLT
+686 GTVTLASLT

-711 LEGINPRSGQT
+711 LEGINPRSGPA
-722 ALLDPPST
+722 ALLNPPSI
-730 GGPEGPISAQDP
+730 GGPEYPISGQDP
-742 VLGRLIEDSRT
+742 VLGWLVNASRDL
-753 VGVQAA
+753 GVKAA
-759 VQVVITPAP
+759 VQVVIKPAP

-776 TVQRVNPLDPQP
+776 TVERFNPLDPKP

-793 INPTPQELETVLG
+793 INPTLQQLTPQQLETDLG
-806 KEGAAPIVALLSPP
+806 KEGASLIVVIL
-820 PTLSSSPP
+820 
-828 PTLSSSPP
+828 SPP

-847 LPPDPLPSTATSPV
+847 LQPDPLPSTATSMV
-861 APASPIENGS
+861 AASSPIENGS
-871 NAVSL
+871 NAVNL
-876 VAPSSPIENGS
+876 VAASSPIVNAS
-887 SKVDLQ
+887 SKIDLQ
-893 PSGSRGTALASVG
+893 PSGSRGTALASAS
-906 GTSRLA
+906 GTSRQA
-912 SLDAATAALDFSQSE
+912 SLDAATAALGFSQSE

-934 LAGLG
+934 LEGLG

-946 GQTPTTS
+946 GQIPTTA

-961 MGTSLELR
+961 IGTSHELR

-988 GDATLDLLYLP
+988 GDGTLDLLYLP
-999 PQGDVQGWRLDVPEV
+999 PQGDVQGWRVDVPEV

-1031 QTDLETPGTASAQL
+1031 QTDLEAPGTASAQL

-1062 NALLLSVDRGLQG
+1062 NALLLSVDRGLQA

-1104 NLAATAGMAVQGRM
+1104 NLAATASIPGPGRM

-1127 NGLADLPLVRQE
+1127 NGLAELPLVRQE
-1139 LHTLAA
+1139 LQTLAA

-1153 DSGFTDR
+1153 DTDFTDR

-1183 GGQPTV
+1183 GGRPTV

-1208 REGPSRGGL
+1208 LEGPSRGEL

-1239 GLALRTGSRSALGTL
+1239 GLALRTGSRSAVGTL

-1287 LAFRQGTIRLQGDRL
+1287 LAFRQGAIRLQDDRI

-1322 IEGLRHPYFWAGITL
+1322 VEGLRHPYFWAGMTL

>member
-9 AIPPPRLARLLIVL
+9 AIHPQRLGRRLFTLL
-23 VLSGLAAPASAQVV
+23 VCGLAAPASAQVV

-94 NVVVGVTHPQGSF
+94 NVVVGVTAPQGTF

-155 SGFDVL
+155 KGFDAL
-161 RTTAAEAAGLSGI
+161 RTTAEQAAGLNGV
-174 PDPSQPATLSLGTL
+174 PDPSQPAIVSKASLN
-188 QDLGLRAPGPVVLA
+188 DLGLTAPGPVVLA

-214 QAPQSALQAVAGAG
+214 QAPLSTLQAVAGAG

-243 LDLSDLQISTGSPG
+243 LNLSDLQISTGSPG
-257 QRGLVTLRTLTPAGE
+257 QRGLVTLGTLTPAGE
-272 REGGIT
+272 REGGIA
-278 LTNST
+278 LADST
-283 LQGFNVQVSGGS
+283 LQGHVVQVVGGS

-304 ASKGLIRLQ
+304 APKGLIRLQ

-337 ISAPALRTLG
+337 LSAPASITLG

-360 ANGDLSIR
+360 ASGDLSIR
-368 DGSQLNASQ
+368 EGSQLNASQ
-377 DLSVLRQALAS
+377 DLSALRQELAS
-388 RGEPPLDPAA
+388 RSEPPLDPAA

-411 SERAVRIAQ
+411 SERAVRIAH
-420 SRLSADASDNLAGN
+420 SSLRADASDNLAGN
-434 IAIVARGA
+434 IGIVARGA
-442 AEGIQIDAST
+442 AEGIQVDAST

-476 SQLLT
+476 SQLLS

-496 DNWLPFTFSGGEITL
+496 DSWLPFTFSGGEITL

-522 ESSRLEA
+522 EGSRLEA

-534 EGVLMPFRFDATT
+534 EGVLMPT
-547 GATFQLSDNHDE
+547 GSSFQLDDVHDVG
-559 LDAMAVFTTDNS
+559 DAMALTYDNS

-669 SAGGLAIRGS
+669 SAGGLAILGS

-695 PADLQGSS
+695 PAALQGSS

-776 TVQRVNPLDPQP
+776 TVLRVNPLDPKP

-828 PTLSSSPP
+828 PTLSSS
-836 PTLSSSLTPRK
+836 LTPRK
-847 LPPDPLPSTATSPV
+847 LPPDPLPSTAVSPV
-861 APASPIENGS
+861 APASPIEN
-871 NAVSL
+871 A
-876 VAPSSPIENGS
+876 S

-912 SLDAATAALDFSQSE
+912 SLDAATAALGFSQSE

-953 WLQEQLRA
+953 WLQEQMRA

-988 GDATLDLLYLP
+988 GDGTLDLLYLP

-1031 QTDLETPGTASAQL
+1031 QPDLEAPGTASSQL

-1062 NALLLSVDRGLQG
+1062 NALLLSVDRGLQA

-1104 NLAATAGMAVQGRM
+1104 NLAATAGMPVPGRM

-1139 LHTLAA
+1139 LQTLAA

-1153 DSGFTDR
+1153 DSGFSER
-1160 SLLRAA
+1160 SLLLAA
-1166 GSTNYRRVHLAT
+1166 GSSNYRRVHLAT
-1178 HALFR
+1178 HAEFR
-1183 GGQPTV
+1183 GGRPTV

-1202 DLARSL
+1202 DLARTL

-1262 AAFFVEFYRQLARGL
+1262 AAFFVEFYRQLGRGL

-1287 LAFRQGTIRLQGDRL
+1287 LAFRQGTIRLQDDRI
-1302 VDAQARTLVAGL
+1302 VDAQAKTLVAGL
-1314 SPGDRRRL
+1314 SPGDRLRL
-1322 IEGLRHPYFWAGITL
+1322 AEGLSHPYFWAGITL

>member
-1 MAPSARPD
+1 
-9 AIPPPRLARLLIVL
+9 
-23 VLSGLAAPASAQVV
+23 
-37 GGGLNTRVN
+37 
-46 GSDGGSCQAG
+46 
-56 TCRVDGGIGAG
+56 
-67 PNGFYRFRQFD
+67 
-78 TRQGVDG
+78 
-85 VTIDNRGRT
+85 
-94 NVVVGVTHPQGSF
+94 
-107 LNKPLALSEAANLFW
+107 
-122 LSPGGIWLGRGASF
+122 
-136 SPVNTLLLST
+136 
-146 ATSLNLGQG
+146 
-155 SGFDVL
+155 
-161 RTTAAEAAGLSGI
+161 
-174 PDPSQPATLSLGTL
+174 
-188 QDLGLRAPGPVVLA
+188 
-202 GGRLQVDRSLLI
+202 
-214 QAPQSALQAVAGAG
+214 
-228 SSLQAGEEVSLQAQR
+228 
-243 LDLSDLQISTGSPG
+243 
-257 QRGLVTLRTLTPAGE
+257 
-272 REGGIT
+272 
-278 LTNST
+278 
-283 LQGFNVQVSGGS
+283 
-295 VDLTNSAIE
+295 
-304 ASKGLIRLQ
+304 
-313 STAPEGGIQLSN
+313 
-325 SRLDLEA
+325 
-332 HSLAE
+332 
-337 ISAPALRTLG
+337 
-347 AATYAITPLIHLQ
+347 
-360 ANGDLSIR
+360 
-368 DGSQLNASQ
+368 
-377 DLSVLRQALAS
+377 
-388 RGEPPLDPAA
+388 
-398 ISLVS
+398 
-403 TSGNVVLE
+403 
-411 SERAVRIAQ
+411 
-420 SRLSADASDNLAGN
+420 
-434 IAIVARGA
+434 
-442 AEGIQIDAST
+442 
-452 LSARGGAGSGD
+452 
-463 IRLSS
+463 
-468 ASGIGIRA
+468 
-476 SQLLT
+476 
-481 ESGRA
+481 
-486 PSSDGITADW
+486 
-496 DNWLPFTFSGGEITL
+496 
-511 LNTSATRPISV
+511 
-522 ESSRLEA
+522 
-529 LTHTR
+529 
-534 EGVLMPFRFDATT
+534 
-547 GATFQLSDNHDE
+547 
-559 LDAMAVFTTDNS
+559 
-571 GNPIG
+571 
-576 VFPQGRLVLVS
+576 VLVS

-722 ALLDPPST
+722 ALLNPPST

-742 VLGRLIEDSRT
+742 VLGRLIDLSRT
-753 VGVQAA
+753 VGVQAE

-793 INPTPQELETVLG
+793 INPTPLELETVLG
-806 KEGAAPIVALLSPP
+806 KEGAAPIVANL
-820 PTLSSSPP
+820 
-828 PTLSSSPP
+828 SPP

-876 VAPSSPIENGS
+876 VAPSSPIENAS

-934 LAGLG
+934 LEGLG

-961 MGTSLELR
+961 MGTSLGLR

-999 PQGDVQGWRLDVPEV
+999 PQGDVQGWRVDVPEV

-1031 QTDLETPGTASAQL
+1031 QPDLEAPGTASAQL

-1062 NALLLSVDRGLQG
+1062 NALLLSVDRGLQA

-1104 NLAATAGMAVQGRM
+1104 NLAATAGMAVPGRM

-1139 LHTLAA
+1139 LQTLAA

-1153 DSGFTDR
+1153 DSGFSER
-1160 SLLRAA
+1160 SLLLAA

-1178 HALFR
+1178 HAEFR
-1183 GGQPTV
+1183 GGRPTV
-1189 ARLYTSSGELNLS
+1189 ARLYTSSGDLNLS

-1208 REGPSRGGL
+1208 LEGPSRGGL

-1262 AAFFVEFYRQLARGL
+1262 AAFFVEFYRQLGRGL

-1287 LAFRQGTIRLQGDRL
+1287 LAFRQGTIRLQDDRI
-1302 VDAQARTLVAGL
+1302 VDAQAKTLVAGL
-1314 SPGDRRRL
+1314 SPGDRLRL
-1322 IEGLRHPYFWAGITL
+1322 AEGLSHPYFWAGMTL

>member
-1 MAPSARPD
+1 
-9 AIPPPRLARLLIVL
+9 
-23 VLSGLAAPASAQVV
+23 
-37 GGGLNTRVN
+37 
-46 GSDGGSCQAG
+46 
-56 TCRVDGGIGAG
+56 
-67 PNGFYRFRQFD
+67 
-78 TRQGVDG
+78 
-85 VTIDNRGRT
+85 
-94 NVVVGVTHPQGSF
+94 
-107 LNKPLALSEAANLFW
+107 
-122 LSPGGIWLGRGASF
+122 
-136 SPVNTLLLST
+136 
-146 ATSLNLGQG
+146 
-155 SGFDVL
+155 
-161 RTTAAEAAGLSGI
+161 
-174 PDPSQPATLSLGTL
+174 
-188 QDLGLRAPGPVVLA
+188 
-202 GGRLQVDRSLLI
+202 
-214 QAPQSALQAVAGAG
+214 VAGAG

-257 QRGLVTLRTLTPAGE
+257 QRGLVTLRTLTPADE
-272 REGGIT
+272 REGGIA
-278 LTNST
+278 LADST
-283 LQGFNVQVSGGS
+283 LQGRVVQVVGGS

-304 ASKGLIRLQ
+304 APKGLIRLQ

-337 ISAPALRTLG
+337 LSAPASITLG

-360 ANGDLSIR
+360 ASGDLSIR
-368 DGSQLNASQ
+368 EGSQLNASQ
-377 DLSVLRQALAS
+377 DLSALRQALAS

-411 SERAVRIAQ
+411 SERAVRIAH
-420 SRLSADASDNLAGN
+420 SSLHADASDNLSGN
-434 IAIVARGA
+434 IGIVERGA

-486 PSSDGITADW
+486 PSSDGITPDW
-496 DNWLPFTFSGGEITL
+496 ENVFPFSGGEITL
-511 LNTSATRPISV
+511 LNTSTTRPISL
-522 ESSRLEA
+522 EGSRLEA

-534 EGVLMPFRFDATT
+534 EGVLQPFRFDATT
-547 GATFQLSDNHDE
+547 GSSFQLSDVHDE

-753 VGVQAA
+753 VGVQAS

-776 TVQRVNPLDPQP
+776 TVQRVNPLDPKP

-820 PTLSSSPP
+820 A
-828 PTLSSSPP
+828 
-836 PTLSSSLTPRK
+836 TLSSSLTPRK
-847 LPPDPLPSTATSPV
+847 LPPDPLPS
-861 APASPIENGS
+861 

-876 VAPSSPIENGS
+876 VAPSSQIENSS
-887 SKVDLQ
+887 SKIDLQ

-906 GTSRLA
+906 GTNRQA
-912 SLDAATAALDFSQSE
+912 SLDAATAALGFSQSE

-934 LAGLG
+934 LEGLG

-946 GQTPTTS
+946 GQIPTTS
-953 WLQEQLRA
+953 WLQEQMRA
-961 MGTSLELR
+961 MGTSLERR

-988 GDATLDLLYLP
+988 GDGTLDLLYLP

-1031 QTDLETPGTASAQL
+1031 QPDLEAPGTASSQL

-1062 NALLLSVDRGLQG
+1062 NALLLSVDRGLQA

-1104 NLAATAGMAVQGRM
+1104 NLAAPSGMAVPGRM

-1139 LHTLAA
+1139 LQTLAA

-1153 DSGFTDR
+1153 DSGFSER
-1160 SLLRAA
+1160 SLLLAA

-1178 HALFR
+1178 HAEFR
-1183 GGQPTV
+1183 GGRPTV

-1202 DLARSL
+1202 DLARTL

-1262 AAFFVEFYRQLARGL
+1262 AAFFVEFYRQLGRGL

-1287 LAFRQGTIRLQGDRL
+1287 LAFRQGTIRLQDDRI
-1302 VDAQARTLVAGL
+1302 VDAQAKTLVAGL
-1314 SPGDRRRL
+1314 SPGDRLRL
-1322 IEGLRHPYFWAGITL
+1322 AEGLSHPYFWAGITL

>member
-9 AIPPPRLARLLIVL
+9 AIPPQRLGRRLFTLL
-23 VLSGLAAPASAQVV
+23 VCGLAAPASAQVV

-56 TCRVDGGIGAG
+56 TCRVEGGIGAG

-94 NVVVGVTHPQGSF
+94 NVVVGVTAPQGTF

-155 SGFDVL
+155 KGFDAL
-161 RTTAAEAAGLSGI
+161 RTTAEQAAGLNGV
-174 PDPSQPATLSLGTL
+174 PDPSQPAIVSKASLN
-188 QDLGLRAPGPVVLA
+188 DLGLAAPGPVVLA

-214 QAPQSALQAVAGAG
+214 QAPLSALQAVAGAG

-243 LDLSDLQISTGSPG
+243 LNLSDLQISTGSPG
-257 QRGLVTLRTLTPAGE
+257 QRGLVTLGTLTPAGE
-272 REGGIT
+272 REGGIA
-278 LTNST
+278 LADST
-283 LQGFNVQVSGGS
+283 LQGRVVQVVGGS

-304 ASKGLIRLQ
+304 APKGLIRLQ

-337 ISAPALRTLG
+337 LSAPAFRTLG

-360 ANGDLSIR
+360 ASGDLSIR

-377 DLSVLRQALAS
+377 DLNVLRQALAS

-411 SERAVRIAQ
+411 SERAVRIDR
-420 SRLSADASDNLAGN
+420 SRLRADASDNLAGN
-434 IAIVARGA
+434 IGIVARGA
-442 AEGIQIDAST
+442 AEGIQVDAST

-476 SQLLT
+476 SQLLS

-496 DNWLPFTFSGGEITL
+496 DTWLPFTFSGGEITL
-511 LNTSATRPISV
+511 LNTSETRPISV

-547 GATFQLSDNHDE
+547 GATFQLDDVHDVG
-559 LDAMAVFTTDNS
+559 DAMALTYDNS

-587 DGGIQISN
+587 DGGIQISKL
-595 RSQLDAGSHPQADPA
+595 SQLDAGSHPHADPA

-669 SAGGLAIRGS
+669 SAGGLAILGS

-776 TVQRVNPLDPQP
+776 TVLRVNPLDPKP

-820 PTLSSSPP
+820 PTP
-828 PTLSSSPP
+828 
-836 PTLSSSLTPRK
+836 SSSLTPRK

-861 APASPIENGS
+861 AP
-871 NAVSL
+871 
-876 VAPSSPIENGS
+876 SSPIENAS
-887 SKVDLQ
+887 SKIDLQ
-893 PSGSRGTALASVG
+893 PGGSRGTALASVG
-906 GTSRLA
+906 GTSRKT
-912 SLDAATAALDFSQSE
+912 SLDAATAALGFSQSE
-927 QRGQRTT
+927 QRSQRTT
-934 LAGLG
+934 LEGLG

-961 MGTSLELR
+961 MGTSLERR

-1031 QTDLETPGTASAQL
+1031 QPDLEAPGTASSQL

-1062 NALLLSVDRGLQG
+1062 NALLLSVDRGLQA

-1104 NLAATAGMAVQGRM
+1104 NLAATAGMPVPGRM

-1139 LHTLAA
+1139 LQTLAA

-1153 DSGFTDR
+1153 DSDFSER
-1160 SLLRAA
+1160 SLLLAA

-1178 HALFR
+1178 HAVFR
-1183 GGQPTV
+1183 GGRPTV

-1262 AAFFVEFYRQLARGL
+1262 AAFFVEFYRQLGRGL

-1287 LAFRQGTIRLQGDRL
+1287 LAFRQGTIRLQDDRI
-1302 VDAQARTLVAGL
+1302 VDAQAKTLVAGL
-1314 SPGDRRRL
+1314 SPGDRLRL
-1322 IEGLRHPYFWAGITL
+1322 AEGLSHPYFWAGMTL

>member
-9 AIPPPRLARLLIVL
+9 AIPPQRLGRRLFTLL
-23 VLSGLAAPASAQVV
+23 VCGLAAPASAQVV

-56 TCRVDGGIGAG
+56 ACRVDGGIGAG

-94 NVVVGVTHPQGSF
+94 NVVVGVTAPQGTF

-155 SGFDVL
+155 KGFDAL
-161 RTTAAEAAGLSGI
+161 RTTAEQAAGLNGV
-174 PDPSQPATLSLGTL
+174 PDPSQPAIVSMGTL
-188 QDLGLRAPGPVVLA
+188 NDLGLAAPGPVVLA

-214 QAPQSALQAVAGAG
+214 QAPLSALQAVAGAG
-228 SSLQAGEEVSLQAQR
+228 SSLQAAEEVSLQAQR
-243 LDLSDLQISTGSPG
+243 LNLSDLQISTGSPG

-272 REGGIT
+272 REGGIA
-278 LTNST
+278 LADST
-283 LQGFNVQVSGGS
+283 LQGHVVQVVGGS
-295 VDLTNSAIE
+295 VDLPNSAIE
-304 ASKGLIRLQ
+304 APKGLIRLQ

-337 ISAPALRTLG
+337 LSAPASITLG

-360 ANGDLSIR
+360 ASGDLSIR
-368 DGSQLNASQ
+368 DRSQLNASQ
-377 DLSVLRQALAS
+377 DLNVLRQALAS

-411 SERAVRIAQ
+411 SERAVRIAH
-420 SRLSADASDNLAGN
+420 SSLRADASDNLAGN
-434 IAIVARGA
+434 IGIVARGA
-442 AEGIQIDAST
+442 AEGIQVDAST
-452 LSARGGAGSGD
+452 VSARGGAGSGD

-496 DNWLPFTFSGGEITL
+496 DSWLPFTFSGGEITL

-522 ESSRLEA
+522 DSSRLEA

-534 EGVLMPFRFDATT
+534 EGVLQPFRFDATT
-547 GATFQLSDNHDE
+547 GATFQLDDVHDVG
-559 LDAMAVFTTDNS
+559 DAMALTYDNS

-587 DGGIQISN
+587 DGGIQISKL
-595 RSQLDAGSHPQADPA
+595 SELDAGSHPQADPA

-652 DPSQPLPVGR
+652 DPSQPLLVGR
-662 PGQLELW
+662 PGQLDLW
-669 SAGGLAIRGS
+669 SAGGLAILGS

-711 LEGINPRSGQT
+711 LEGINPLSGQA

-806 KEGAAPIVALLSPP
+806 KEGAAPIVANL
-820 PTLSSSPP
+820 
-828 PTLSSSPP
+828 SPP

-847 LPPDPLPSTATSPV
+847 LPPDPLPS
-861 APASPIENGS
+861 

-876 VAPSSPIENGS
+876 VAPSSPIENAS

-906 GTSRLA
+906 GTSRQA

-953 WLQEQLRA
+953 WLQEQMRA
-961 MGTSLELR
+961 IGTSLELR

-988 GDATLDLLYLP
+988 GDGTLDLLYLP

-1031 QTDLETPGTASAQL
+1031 QPDLEAPGTASAQL

-1062 NALLLSVDRGLQG
+1062 NALLLSVDRGLQA

-1104 NLAATAGMAVQGRM
+1104 NLAATAGMAVPGRM

-1139 LHTLAA
+1139 LQTLAA

-1153 DSGFTDR
+1153 DSDFSVR
-1160 SLLRAA
+1160 SLLLAA

-1178 HALFR
+1178 HAEFR
-1183 GGQPTV
+1183 GGRPTV
-1189 ARLYTSSGELNLS
+1189 ARIYTSSGELNLS

-1262 AAFFVEFYRQLARGL
+1262 AAFFVEFYRQLGRGL

-1287 LAFRQGTIRLQGDRL
+1287 LAFRQGTIRLQDDRI
-1302 VDAQARTLVAGL
+1302 VDAQAKTLVAGL
-1314 SPGDRRRL
+1314 SPGDRLRL
-1322 IEGLRHPYFWAGITL
+1322 AEGLSHPYFWAGITL

>member
-1 MAPSARPD
+1 MAHSARPD
-9 AIPPPRLARLLIVL
+9 AIPPPRLGRRLFALL
-23 VLSGLAAPASAQVV
+23 LSGLAAPASAQVV

-78 TRQGVDG
+78 TRQGVEG

-94 NVVVGVTHPQGSF
+94 NVVVGVTHPQGTF

-122 LSPGGIWLGRGASF
+122 VSPGGIWLGRGASF

-146 ATSLNLGQG
+146 ATSLNLSQG
-155 SGFDVL
+155 KGFDVL
-161 RTTAAEAAGLSGI
+161 RTTAEEAAGLNGV
-174 PDPSQPATLSLGTL
+174 PDPSQPATVSMATL
-188 QDLGLRAPGPVVLA
+188 NDLGLAAPGPVVLA

-214 QAPQSALQAVAGAG
+214 QAPLSALQAVAGAG
-228 SSLQAGEEVSLQAQR
+228 SSLQAGEEVTLQAQR
-243 LDLSDLQISTGSPG
+243 LDLSDLQISAGSPG
-257 QRGLVTLRTLTPAGE
+257 QRDWVTLRTLTPAGE

-278 LTNST
+278 FANST
-283 LQGFNVQVSGGS
+283 LQGLVVQAIGGS
-295 VDLTNSAIE
+295 IDLSNSVIE
-304 ASKGLIRLQ
+304 APKGLIRLQ

-332 HSLAE
+332 HSLADL
-337 ISAPALRTLG
+337 SAPALRTGG
-347 AATYAITPLIHLQ
+347 AATSAITPLIHLQ
-360 ANGDLSIR
+360 ASGDLSIR

-377 DLSVLRQALAS
+377 DLNKLRQALAS
-388 RGEPPLDPAA
+388 RGEPPLDSAA

-411 SERAVRIAQ
+411 SERAVRISQ
-420 SRLSADASDNLAGN
+420 STLSANASDNLSGN
-434 IAIVARGA
+434 IGIVARGA
-442 AEGIQIDAST
+442 GGGIQIDAST

-468 ASGIGIRA
+468 AAGIGIRS

-481 ESGRA
+481 ETGRA

-496 DNWLPFTFSGGEITL
+496 DTWLPFTFSGGEITL
-511 LNTSATRPISV
+511 LNTSTTRPIGV
-522 ESSRLEA
+522 EGSRLVA

-534 EGVLMPFRFDATT
+534 EGVLNPRLFDATT
-547 GATFQLSDNHDE
+547 GSGVQLDDRYDLGDVMDFTNDNHD
-559 LDAMAVFTTDNS
+559 
-571 GNPIG
+571 NPIG
-576 VFPQGRLVLVS
+576 VFPQGRLMLVS
-587 DGGIQISN
+587 DGGIRISN
-595 RSQLDAGSHPQADPA
+595 RSQLDAGSHPHADPA

-620 LLNRSTGAPL
+620 LLNRSTGAAL
-630 EVLDSSLLN
+630 EVLDSNLLN
-639 RSDPSTALTFSPF
+639 LSDPSTALTFSPF
-652 DPSQPLPVGR
+652 DPSQPLLLGR

-669 SAGGLAIRGS
+669 SAGGLAILGS
-679 QVDGGQD
+679 LVDGGQEG
-686 STVALASLT
+686 TVTLASLT

-703 LVRGAGAP
+703 LVRGTGAP
-711 LEGINPRSGQT
+711 LEATNLRSGQA
-722 ALLDPPST
+722 ALLNPPST
-730 GGPEGPISAQDP
+730 GGLEGPIGGQDP
-742 VLGRLIEDSRT
+742 VLGRLIEESRR
-753 VGVQAA
+753 VGVKEAI
-759 VQVVITPAP
+759 QVLITPPQVPNDPSVIT
-768 VPTDPPVI
+768 I
-776 TVQRVNPLDPQP
+776 QRLNPLDPKP

-793 INPTPQELETVLG
+793 TNPTPQELEAVLG
-806 KEGAAPIVALLSPP
+806 KEGAAPILALLSPAVSP
-820 PTLSSSPP
+820 ASSP
-828 PTLSSSPP
+828 
-836 PTLSSSLTPRK
+836 SLRK
-847 LPPDPLPSTATSPV
+847 LQPDKVPSADVSLV
-861 APASPIENGS
+861 APASPIENASSSVDLQPSGS
-871 NAVSL
+871 RFTSPMENA
-876 VAPSSPIENGS
+876 S

-893 PSGSRGTALASVG
+893 PSGSRASAVASASS
-906 GTSRLA
+906 TSRQA
-912 SLDAATAALDFSQSE
+912 SLDAATAALGFSQSE
-927 QRGQRTT
+927 QQSQRTT
-934 LAGLG
+934 LEGLG

-946 GQTPTTS
+946 GQIPTTS

-961 MGTSLELR
+961 MGTSLERR
-969 LGRPYRPAIV
+969 LGSPYRPAIV

-988 GDATLDLLYLP
+988 GDGTLDLLYLP
-999 PQGDVQGWRLDVPEV
+999 PQGDVQGWRVDVPEV

-1031 QTDLETPGTASAQL
+1031 QPELESPGTASAQL

-1051 PLLPALRKDGI
+1051 PLLPSLRKDGI
-1062 NALLLSVDRGLQG
+1062 NALLLSVDRGLQA

-1104 NLAATAGMAVQGRM
+1104 NLAATSGIPAPGRM

-1127 NGLADLPLVRQE
+1127 NGLAELPLVRQE
-1139 LHTLAA
+1139 LQTLAA

-1153 DSGFTDR
+1153 DTGFSDQ
-1160 SLLRAA
+1160 SLLLAA

-1178 HALFR
+1178 HAEFR
-1183 GGQPTV
+1183 GGRPTV
-1189 ARLYTSSGELNLS
+1189 ARLYTSSGDLNLS
-1202 DLARSL
+1202 DLARTL

-1262 AAFFVEFYRQLARGL
+1262 AAFFVEFYRQLGRGL

-1287 LAFRQGTIRLQGDRL
+1287 LAFRQGTIRLQDDRI

-1314 SPGDRRRL
+1314 SPGDRLRL
-1322 IEGLRHPYFWAGITL
+1322 AQGLSHPYFWAGMTL

>member
-9 AIPPPRLARLLIVL
+9 PIPPQRLGRRLFTLL
-23 VLSGLAAPASAQVV
+23 VCGLAAPASAQVV

-94 NVVVGVTHPQGSF
+94 NVVVGVTSPQGTF

-155 SGFDVL
+155 KGFDVL
-161 RTTAAEAAGLSGI
+161 RTTAEQAAGLNGV
-174 PDPSQPATLSLGTL
+174 PDPSQPAIVSMGTL
-188 QDLGLRAPGPVVLA
+188 NDLGLAAPGPVVLA

-214 QAPQSALQAVAGAG
+214 QAPLSALQAVAGAG

-243 LDLSDLQISTGSPG
+243 LNLNDLQISTGSPG

-272 REGGIT
+272 REGGIA
-278 LTNST
+278 LADST
-283 LQGFNVQVSGGS
+283 LQGHVVQVVGGS

-304 ASKGLIRLQ
+304 APKGLIRLQ

-325 SRLDLEA
+325 SRLDLEP

-337 ISAPALRTLG
+337 LSAPALRILG
-347 AATYAITPLIHLQ
+347 GATYAITPLIHLQ
-360 ANGDLSIR
+360 ASGDLSIR

-377 DLSVLRQALAS
+377 DLNVLRQALAS
-388 RGEPPLDPAA
+388 QGEPPLDPAA

-411 SERAVRIAQ
+411 SERAVRIDR
-420 SRLSADASDNLAGN
+420 SSLRADASDNLSGN
-434 IAIVARGA
+434 IGIVARGA
-442 AEGIQIDAST
+442 AEGIQVDAST

-496 DNWLPFTFSGGEITL
+496 DSWLPFTFSGGEITL

-534 EGVLMPFRFDATT
+534 EGVLQPFRFDATT
-547 GATFQLSDNHDE
+547 GASFQLSDVHDE

-669 SAGGLAIRGS
+669 SAGGLAILGS

-820 PTLSSSPP
+820 PTLSSS
-828 PTLSSSPP
+828 
-836 PTLSSSLTPRK
+836 LTPRK

-876 VAPSSPIENGS
+876 VAPSSPIENAS

-893 PSGSRGTALASVG
+893 PSESRGTALASVG
-906 GTSRLA
+906 GTSRQA

-934 LAGLG
+934 LEGLG

-961 MGTSLELR
+961 MDTSLGLR

-999 PQGDVQGWRLDVPEV
+999 PQGDVQGWRVDVPEV

-1031 QTDLETPGTASAQL
+1031 QPDLEAPGTASAQL

-1062 NALLLSVDRGLQG
+1062 NALLLSVDRGLQA

-1104 NLAATAGMAVQGRM
+1104 NLAATAGMAVPGRM

-1139 LHTLAA
+1139 LQTLAA

-1153 DSGFTDR
+1153 DSGFSER
-1160 SLLRAA
+1160 SLLLAA

-1178 HALFR
+1178 HAEFQ
-1183 GGQPTV
+1183 GGRPTV

-1262 AAFFVEFYRQLARGL
+1262 AAFFVEFYRQLGRGL

-1287 LAFRQGTIRLQGDRL
+1287 LAFRQGTIRLQDDRI
-1302 VDAQARTLVAGL
+1302 VDAQAKTLVAGL
-1314 SPGDRRRL
+1314 SPGDRLRL
-1322 IEGLRHPYFWAGITL
+1322 AEGLSNPYFWAGMTL

>member
-1 MAPSARPD
+1 
-9 AIPPPRLARLLIVL
+9 
-23 VLSGLAAPASAQVV
+23 
-37 GGGLNTRVN
+37 
-46 GSDGGSCQAG
+46 
-56 TCRVDGGIGAG
+56 
-67 PNGFYRFRQFD
+67 
-78 TRQGVDG
+78 
-85 VTIDNRGRT
+85 
-94 NVVVGVTHPQGSF
+94 
-107 LNKPLALSEAANLFW
+107 
-122 LSPGGIWLGRGASF
+122 
-136 SPVNTLLLST
+136 
-146 ATSLNLGQG
+146 
-155 SGFDVL
+155 
-161 RTTAAEAAGLSGI
+161 
-174 PDPSQPATLSLGTL
+174 
-188 QDLGLRAPGPVVLA
+188 VVLA

-295 VDLTNSAIE
+295 VELTNSAIE
-304 ASKGLIRLQ
+304 APKGLIRLQ
-313 STAPEGGIQLSN
+313 STAAEGGIQLRN
-325 SRLDLEA
+325 SRLDVQA
-332 HSLAE
+332 HSQDDL
-337 ISAPALRTLG
+337 SASAYRTVG

-360 ANGDLSIR
+360 ASGDLSIR

-388 RGEPPLDPAA
+388 QGDPPLDPAA

-452 LSARGGAGSGD
+452 LSARGGGGSGD

-468 ASGIGIRA
+468 AGGIGISA

-486 PSSDGITADW
+486 PSFDGITADW
-496 DNWLPFTFSGGEITL
+496 DTWLPFTFSGGEITL
-511 LNTSATRPISV
+511 LNTSTTQPIRV
-522 ESSRLEA
+522 DGSRLEA

-534 EGVLMPFRFDATT
+534 EGVLQPFLFDAAQQT
-547 GATFQLSDNHDE
+547 TFQLNDIHDVG
-559 LDAMAVFTTDNS
+559 DAMGFTTDNS
-571 GNPIG
+571 DNPIG

-587 DGGIQISN
+587 DGGIRISN
-595 RSQLDAGSHPQADPA
+595 RSQLDTGSHPHADPA
-610 NLEAFGGRIT
+610 TLDAFGGRIT
-620 LLNRSTGAPL
+620 LVNRSAGAAL
-630 EVLDSSLLN
+630 EVQDSTLLN
-639 RSDPSTALTFSPF
+639 RNDPATALTFSPY

-669 SAGGLAIRGS
+669 SAGDLAIRAS

-686 STVALASLT
+686 GTMTLASLT
-695 PADLQGSS
+695 PPDLQGSS
-703 LVRGAGAP
+703 LVRGTGAP
-711 LEGINPRSGQT
+711 LEGITLRSGQE
-722 ALLDPPST
+722 ALLNPPNV
-730 GGPEGPISAQDP
+730 GEPEGPISNQDP
-742 VLGRLIEDSRT
+742 VLGRLIKDSRT
-753 VGVQAA
+753 VGEKAW
-759 VQVVITPAP
+759 VQVVIKPAP
-768 VPTDPPVI
+768 DPTEPRVI
-776 TVQRVNPLDPQP
+776 TVQRLDPLDPK

-793 INPTPQELETVLG
+793 TNPTPEVLEQVLS
-806 KEGAAPIVALLSPP
+806 KEAAAPIVALLSPP
-820 PTLSSSPP
+820 PSPP
-828 PTLSSSPP
+828 
-836 PTLSSSLTPRK
+836 SSLTPRK
-847 LPPDPLPSTATSPV
+847 LPPDPVPTPEA
-861 APASPIENGS
+861 
-871 NAVSL
+871 SL
-876 VAPSSPIENGS
+876 VAPSSPIVNGSNAVNLGAASSPIVNAS

-893 PSGSRGTALASVG
+893 PSGSRGTALASAS
-906 GTSRLA
+906 GTSRQS
-912 SLDAATAALDFSQSE
+912 SLDAATAALGFSQSE

-934 LAGLG
+934 LEGLG

-946 GQTPTTS
+946 GQIPTTA
-953 WLQEQLRA
+953 WLQEQMRS
-961 MGTSLELR
+961 MSTSLEQR
-969 LGRPYRPAIV
+969 LARPYRPAIV

-988 GDATLDLLYLP
+988 GEVALDLLYLH
-999 PQGDVQGWRLDVPEV
+999 PQGDVQGWRTQVPQA
-1014 RLRSLIARL
+1014 RLRSLITRL

-1031 QTDLETPGTASAQL
+1031 QTDLEAPGTASAQL

-1051 PLLPALRKDGI
+1051 PLLPSLRKDGI
-1062 NALLLSVDRGLQG
+1062 NALLLSVDRGLQA

-1104 NLAATAGMAVQGRM
+1104 NLAATASIPGPGRM

-1127 NGLADLPLVRQE
+1127 NGLAELPLVRQE
-1139 LHTLAA
+1139 LQTLAA

-1153 DSGFTDR
+1153 DSGFSDR
-1160 SLLRAA
+1160 SLLLAA

-1178 HALFR
+1178 HAEFR
-1183 GGQPTV
+1183 GGRPTV

-1287 LAFRQGTIRLQGDRL
+1287 LAFRQGAIRLQGDRL
-1302 VDAQARTLVAGL
+1302 VDSQARTLVAGL
-1314 SPGDRRRL
+1314 SPGDRLRL
-1322 IEGLRHPYFWAGITL
+1322 AESLSHPYFWAGITL

>member
-9 AIPPPRLARLLIVL
+9 AIPPQRLGRRLFTLL
-23 VLSGLAAPASAQVV
+23 VCGLAAPASAQVV

-56 TCRVDGGIGAG
+56 TCRVEGGIGAG

-94 NVVVGVTHPQGSF
+94 NVVVGVTAPQGTF

-155 SGFDVL
+155 KGFDAL
-161 RTTAAEAAGLSGI
+161 RTTAEQAAGLNGV
-174 PDPSQPATLSLGTL
+174 PDPSQPAIVSKASLN
-188 QDLGLRAPGPVVLA
+188 DLGLAAPGPVVLA

-214 QAPQSALQAVAGAG
+214 QAPLSALQAVAGAG

-243 LDLSDLQISTGSPG
+243 LNLSDLQISTGSPG
-257 QRGLVTLRTLTPAGE
+257 QRGLVTLGTLTPAGE
-272 REGGIT
+272 REGSIA
-278 LTNST
+278 LADST
-283 LQGFNVQVSGGS
+283 LQGHVVQVVGGS

-304 ASKGLIRLQ
+304 APKGLIRLQ

-337 ISAPALRTLG
+337 LSAPASITLG

-360 ANGDLSIR
+360 ASGDLSIR

-377 DLSVLRQALAS
+377 DLNVLRQELAS

-398 ISLVS
+398 ISLLVS

-411 SERAVRIAQ
+411 SERAVRIDR
-420 SRLSADASDNLAGN
+420 SRLRADASDNLAGN
-434 IAIVARGA
+434 IGIVARGA
-442 AEGIQIDAST
+442 AEGIQVDAST

-476 SQLLT
+476 SQLLS

-496 DNWLPFTFSGGEITL
+496 DTWLPFTFSGGEITL
-511 LNTSATRPISV
+511 LNTSETRPISV

-547 GATFQLSDNHDE
+547 GASFQLSDNHDE
-559 LDAMAVFTTDNS
+559 LDSMAVFTTDNS

-669 SAGGLAIRGS
+669 SAGGLAILGS

-742 VLGRLIEDSRT
+742 VLGRLIEVSRT

-776 TVQRVNPLDPQP
+776 TVQRVNPLDPKP

-820 PTLSSSPP
+820 PTP
-828 PTLSSSPP
+828 
-836 PTLSSSLTPRK
+836 SSSLTPRK
-847 LPPDPLPSTATSPV
+847 LPPDPLPSTAVSP
-861 APASPIENGS
+861 
-871 NAVSL
+871 
-876 VAPSSPIENGS
+876 VAPSSPIENAS

-893 PSGSRGTALASVG
+893 PGGSRGTALASVG
-906 GTSRLA
+906 GTSRQT

-927 QRGQRTT
+927 QRSQRTT
-934 LAGLG
+934 LEGLG

-953 WLQEQLRA
+953 WLQEQMRA
-961 MGTSLELR
+961 MGTSLERR

-1031 QTDLETPGTASAQL
+1031 QPDLEAPGTASSQL

-1051 PLLPALRKDGI
+1051 PLLPSLRKDGI
-1062 NALLLSVDRGLQG
+1062 NALLLSVDRGLQA

-1139 LHTLAA
+1139 LQTLAA

-1153 DSGFTDR
+1153 DSDFSER
-1160 SLLRAA
+1160 SLLLAA

-1178 HALFR
+1178 HAVFQ
-1183 GGQPTV
+1183 GGRPTV

-1262 AAFFVEFYRQLARGL
+1262 AAFFVEFYRQLGRGL

-1287 LAFRQGTIRLQGDRL
+1287 LAFRQGTIRLQDDRI
-1302 VDAQARTLVAGL
+1302 VDAQAKTLVAGL
-1314 SPGDRRRL
+1314 SPGDRLRL
-1322 IEGLRHPYFWAGITL
+1322 AEGLSHPYFWAGMTL